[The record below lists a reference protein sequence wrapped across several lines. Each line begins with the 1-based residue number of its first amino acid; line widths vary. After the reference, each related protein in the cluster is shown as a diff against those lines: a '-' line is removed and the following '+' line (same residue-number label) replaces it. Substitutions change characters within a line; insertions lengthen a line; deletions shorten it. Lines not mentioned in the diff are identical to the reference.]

1 MKDLKKLA
9 QECEKEVRAIGIT
22 FENIEYSANYRAKHR
37 FGQCRVTG
45 EKIRINISSFLLED
59 DVPDKSTKTTI
70 IHEILHAADRNK
82 NGHKGRWREYAD
94 RMNKE
99 YGYNIKRTSSW
110 EEKGLESARPQP
122 VTEYKFVFKC
132 LGCGAEIKRQ
142 RKSFFTTNTNRFK
155 CNICW
160 GKFVSKKDYD
170 NLSEKQRKL
179 MNEKLSLVAPN
190 PLPRKML
197 DEILKVK

>member
-1 MKDLKKLA
+1 MKNLIELV

-22 FENIEYSANYRAKHR
+22 FENIEYSVNYRAKHR
-37 FGQCRVTG
+37 FGQCRVNKD
-45 EKIRINISSFLLED
+45 KIRINISSFLLED
-59 DVPDKSTKTTI
+59 DVPDTSTKTTI

-94 RMNKE
+94 RMNKA

-110 EEKGLESARPQP
+110 EEKGLEATRSQP
-122 VTEYKFVFKC
+122 ATDYKYVFKC
-132 LGCGAEIKRQ
+132 LCCGGEVRRQ
-142 RKSFFTTNTNRFK
+142 RKSSFTKEPNRFNCKK
-155 CNICW
+155 CL
-160 GKFVSKKDYD
+160 GKFVSIKDYD